1 MVAEWISMAVVVLA
15 WGCYP
20 LIIRT
25 TGVSGPLGALIL
37 TVSALVPIGIAS
49 LWHGSW
55 TKPAAPDLLRL
66 VVGGLIMGVGTTAF
80 NFMVTSRKL
89 EASVAIPVVDTGML
103 LVTALGAIC
112 FYSEPMTL
120 RKVAGIGLLVVGIF
134 VLKPG

>member
-1 MVAEWISMAVVVLA
+1 MAVVVLA
-15 WGCYP
+15 WGGYP
-20 LIIRT
+20 LIIRA
-25 TGVSGPLGALIL
+25 TGVSGPLGALVL
-37 TVSALVPIGIAS
+37 TLSALVPIGLATV
-49 LWHGSW
+49 WHGSW
-55 TKPAAPDLLRL
+55 ARPSTPDLLRL

-80 NFMVTSRKL
+80 NFLVNSRKL

-120 RKVAGIGLLVVGIF
+120 RKVAGIGLLVFGIV

>member
-1 MVAEWISMAVVVLA
+1 MAVVVLA
-15 WGCYP
+15 WGSYP

-37 TVSALVPIGIAS
+37 TLSALVPIGLAS
-49 LWHGSW
+49 AWHGSW
-55 TKPAAPDLLRL
+55 VKPSTPDLLRL

-80 NFMVTSRKL
+80 NFLVNSRKL
-89 EASVAIPVVDTGML
+89 DASVAIPVVDTGML
-103 LVTALGAIC
+103 LITAFGAIV

-120 RKVAGIGLLVVGIF
+120 RKIAGIGLLVLGIF